1 MEMQKFV
8 CAAFPELTPVIGV
21 LDSVPPAGK
30 GTQAAERVCGVLRS
44 IDPKHTEFDVAPK
57 PEPEQAPENSLVGL
71 RASSGPLSCHLEPA
85 GAAVCADHHGP
96 VSAVDG
102 DFTCIV
108 YAEKFCLL

>member
-1 MEMQKFV
+1 M
-8 CAAFPELTPVIGV
+8 CAAFRELKPVIGV
-21 LDSVPPAGK
+21 QDSVPPAGK
-30 GTQAAERVCGVLRS
+30 GTQAVERVREVLRS

-71 RASSGPLSCHLEPA
+71 RASSGPLSCNLEPA
-85 GAAVCADHHGP
+85 GVTVCADHNGP
-96 VSAVDG
+96 VAAVDG